1 MAIAETNSITGLTKI
16 DKDGLFFDNLDQEK
30 IQFVSNGKVLY
41 EPNRKSLNYSTNFVD
56 IKFTYFKS
64 DVIHR
69 AFILLHELG
78 HITGESK
85 SDNLNIQFYDFYQ
98 AENNDNVINNC
109 FKVNIIN
116 LPDGTKIRV
125 IE

>member
-56 IKFTYFKS
+56 IKFT
-64 DVIHR
+64 
-69 AFILLHELG
+69 
-78 HITGESK
+78 
-85 SDNLNIQFYDFYQ
+85 
-98 AENNDNVINNC
+98 
-109 FKVNIIN
+109 
-116 LPDGTKIRV
+116 
-125 IE
+125 